1 MEVSIEDI
9 KSSHIEVL
17 HKWEM
22 DEKLQVQTGVD
33 VPRTY
38 EQFFKAYESY
48 FNGEKPNLYM
58 KAVVLDDRLIGKV
71 ELFRTPGKD
80 FIGMVIAE
88 KRNCGVGT
96 EALRLFLEEIY
107 ALFGMENVFAE
118 VYEDNQG
125 SLRFFEKNG
134 FVPTGDIT
142 EEWFRGKVR
151 PLVTLRKELE

>member
-1 MEVSIEDI
+1 MEVSIEAI
-9 KSSHIEVL
+9 NHSHVEVL

-38 EQFFKAYESY
+38 EQFLNAYEAY
-48 FNGEKPNLYM
+48 FSGEKPNLYM

-71 ELFRTPGKD
+71 ELFRTPERD

-96 EALRLFLEEIY
+96 EALHLFLEEIQT
-107 ALFGMENVFAE
+107 LFGMENVFAE

-134 FVPTGDIT
+134 FRPTGEMT
-142 EEWFRGKVR
+142 EEWFRGRKR
-151 PLVTLRKELE
+151 PLVTLKKELK

>member
-1 MEVSIEDI
+1 MEVSIKDI
-9 KSSHIEVL
+9 NRSHIEVL

-38 EQFFKAYESY
+38 DQFFKAYESY

-58 KAVVLDDRLIGKV
+58 KAVVLDGRLIGKV
-71 ELFRTPGKD
+71 ELFRTPNKN

-96 EALRLFLEEIY
+96 EALHLFLAEILG
-107 ALFGMENVFAE
+107 LFGMEKVFAE

-134 FVPTGDIT
+134 FVPTGEIT
-142 EEWFRGKVR
+142 EEWFRGKSR
-151 PLVTLRKELE
+151 RLVTLKKELK

>member
-9 KSSHIEVL
+9 NSSDVEVL
-17 HKWEM
+17 HEWEM

-38 EQFFKAYESY
+38 EQFLKAYEAY
-48 FNGEKPNLYM
+48 FNGEKPNLFM
-58 KAVVLDDRLIGKV
+58 KAVVLDGRLIGKL
-71 ELFRTPGKD
+71 ELFRTPERD

-96 EALRLFLEEIY
+96 EALQLFLEEIHI
-107 ALFGMENVFAE
+107 LFGMENVFAE
-118 VYEDNQG
+118 VYEDNKG

-134 FVPTGDIT
+134 FVPTGEVT
-142 EEWFRGKVR
+142 EEWFRGKIR
-151 PLVTLRKELE
+151 PLVTLKKELK